1 MTISA
6 TQTIKLSDSLII
18 GKGRDRICY
27 EHPSDPEQCIKISI
41 KSNKQSKREVRYFNY
56 LKRKQVDLS
65 KISICLGKV
74 ITNKGLGYSF
84 HLIRDFDGK
93 VSKTLKQCIESR
105 EFTIQEIQ
113 PSLVELKSYLI
124 TNKICVRD
132 ISPSN
137 ISCQKIHNKI
147 NLFIIDGV
155 SNASINPLTIRYK
168 ALINAAIEKSWESL
182 NRKLDKIQT
191 SLEKGK

>member
-6 TQTIKLSDSLII
+6 TQTVKLSDNLII

-27 EHPSDPEQCIKISI
+27 EHPTDSEQCIKISI
-41 KSNKQSKREVRYFNY
+41 KSNKQSKREVRYFNF
-56 LKRKQVDLS
+56 LKRRKADLS
-65 KISICLGKV
+65 KISTYLGKV
-74 ITNKGLGYSF
+74 ITSRGIGYSF
-84 HLIRDFDGK
+84 YLIRDFDGK
-93 VSKTLKQCIESR
+93 VSRTLKQCIESR
-105 EFTIQEIQ
+105 ELTIQDIR

-137 ISCQKIHNKI
+137 ISCQKTHNGI

-168 ALINAAIEKSWESL
+168 VLVNAAIEKSWKSL
-182 NRKLDKIQT
+182 DRKLNKIQA

>member
-1 MTISA
+1 MTTSA

-27 EHPSDPEQCIKISI
+27 EHPTNSEQCIKISI
-41 KSNKQSKREVRYFNY
+41 KSNKQSKREVRYFNF
-56 LKRKQVDLS
+56 LKRRKVDLS
-65 KISICLGKV
+65 KISTYLGKV

-84 HLIRDFDGK
+84 YLIRDFDGK

-105 EFTIQEIQ
+105 EFTIQDIR
-113 PSLVELKSYLI
+113 PSLVKLKSYLI

-137 ISCQKIHNKI
+137 ISCQKTHSGI

-155 SNASINPLTIRYK
+155 SNTNINPLTIR
-168 ALINAAIEKSWESL
+168 LQVLVDAAIEKSWKSL
-182 NRKLDKIQT
+182 DRKLNHIQI